1 MSEAAAKV
9 TKRRRVSKIWL
20 IPIVALVIGAWM
32 VVHTW
37 RNQGP
42 QITITFASGEGIE
55 ADKTKIKLRD
65 VELGHVESV
74 RLADDF
80 QHVVVTS
87 RLEKFAKPLLR
98 DDTQFWVV
106 RPRVGPGGVS
116 GLGTLL
122 SGGYI
127 QLSPGNSEKRRRDFF
142 GLEEPPVTP
151 WGVPGLRFKLVSE
164 RAGSVG
170 AGDPILY
177 KGFRVGRID
186 SADFDTKTQTMNYGA
201 FVEAPYDQ
209 LVTTSTRFWRASG
222 VSFTASMEGISLS
235 TGSLE
240 TILIGGVTFGQ
251 PEGIEPGESV
261 PVGAVFE
268 LYPDQAAV
276 NARPYKYG
284 IEYVVRFSR
293 SVRGLKPNSWVEFR
307 GIPVGRVERIMI
319 DHLEVLKSTGEGLS
333 IPVLIKV
340 EPGMIGLPDTEVGA
354 TELAKAIAN
363 AVRHGLRATLA
374 TGSLLTGSLYVSL
387 GMYPDEPV
395 AEMTAF
401 ADYPTIPTTGGGL
414 EAIENR
420 VVMLLDKVNAL
431 PLENLIEEIE
441 SAVTSVNAILD
452 GPAMRTLPKS
462 VESTLAELRTALTG
476 ISADS
481 PLQERLVRTLA
492 ELDRTL
498 GTLRNV
504 LETIDEKP
512 NSLIFSRERA
522 KDPEPKVGPQ

>member
-1 MSEAAAKV
+1 MAEATAKV
-9 TKRRRVSKIWL
+9 TKRRRISKIWL
-20 IPIVALVIGAWM
+20 VPIVALVVGAWM

-55 ADKTKIKLRD
+55 AEKTKIKLRE

-80 QHVVVTS
+80 KHVVVTS
-87 RLEKFAKPLLR
+87 RLEKFATPLLR
-98 DDTQFWVV
+98 EDTQFWVV

-127 QLSPGNSEKRRRDFF
+127 QLSAGASERTRRDFI
-142 GLEEPPVTP
+142 GLEDPPVTP

-170 AGDPILY
+170 AGDPVLY

-186 SADFDTKTQTMNYGA
+186 SADFDVKTQTMKYGA
-201 FVEAPYDQ
+201 FVEAPYDK

-222 VSFTASMEGISLS
+222 VSFTANMDGISLS

-240 TILIGGVTFGQ
+240 TILIGGITFGQ
-251 PEGIEPGESV
+251 PEGMEPGE
-261 PVGAVFE
+261 PADAGAVFE
-268 LYPDQAAV
+268 LYPNEVAV
-276 NARPYKYG
+276 NERPYKHG
-284 IEYVVRFSR
+284 VEYVVRFSR
-293 SVRGLKPNSWVEFR
+293 SVRGLKPGSAVEFR

-319 DHLEVLKSTGEGLS
+319 DHLEVLRSSADGLS
-333 IPVLIKV
+333 IPVLLRV

-354 TELAKAIAN
+354 AELGKAITN

-374 TGSLLTGSLYVSL
+374 TGSLLTGSLYISL
-387 GMYPDEPV
+387 GMYPDEPA
-395 AEMTAF
+395 AETASF
-401 ADYPTIPTTGGGL
+401 DEYPTIPTTGGGL

-420 VVMLLDKVNAL
+420 VVTLLDKVNSL
-431 PLENLIEEIE
+431 PLEKLVEEIDA
-441 SAVTSVNAILD
+441 AVTSVNAILQ
-452 GPAMRTLPKS
+452 GPAMHSLPKS
-462 VESTLAELRTALTG
+462 IESTLADLRTALTG

-481 PLQERLVRTLA
+481 PLQGRLVRTLT

-498 GTLRNV
+498 GALRNV

-512 NSLIFSRERA
+512 NSLIFSRERP
-522 KDPEPKVGPQ
+522 KDPEPKVGSQ